1 LNPVKPENHHE
12 TQPKGNTIMADKN
25 VPHEDQVDKAVD
37 DQLARTS
44 DHAAVAD
51 LASPGATYVQAEAVA
66 ARNKI
71 NEILDVLRDAGL
83 VPAA

>member
-1 LNPVKPENHHE
+1 MSEHAS
-12 TQPKGNTIMADKN
+12 QDAN
-25 VPHEDQVDKAVD
+25 VPHEANVDRAVD

-44 DHAAVAD
+44 DHAAIAD
-51 LASPGATYVQAEAVA
+51 LASPGASYVQAEAVA

-83 VPAA
+83 IPSA